1 MFSNNNF
8 QFLNTCTKRAPN
20 LSFLEGEISTKKKKK
35 DSKPEMKMKDQ
46 KQWEINLQGKVIRL
60 SNANFN
66 MISASLAEIMGW
78 FDMGLIKA

>member
-35 DSKPEMKMKDQ
+35 RQQTRNEDERSETMGNQSPRESDS
-46 KQWEINLQGKVIRL
+46 I
-60 SNANFN
+60 
-66 MISASLAEIMGW
+66 
-78 FDMGLIKA
+78 IKCKFQHD